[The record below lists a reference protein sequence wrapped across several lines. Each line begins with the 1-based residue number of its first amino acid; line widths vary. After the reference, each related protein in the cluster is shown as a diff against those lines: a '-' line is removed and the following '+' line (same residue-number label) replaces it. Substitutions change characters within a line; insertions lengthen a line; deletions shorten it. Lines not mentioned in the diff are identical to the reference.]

1 MQGLGEKEIKLI
13 INFLQERVNPLFILL
28 FGSAAQ
34 DRLRAD
40 SDIDL
45 AFLAEQKTEA
55 WYRYQLAQE
64 LAELLQREVDLVDLR
79 EASTVL
85 TAQIVGTGKI
95 VFSRDEIA
103 RQWFFMRA
111 LKEYALLNERRQ
123 VILEAIKKRGRVYGE
138 GCDYQ

>member
-55 WYRYQLAQE
+55 W
-64 LAELLQREVDLVDLR
+64 
-79 EASTVL
+79 
-85 TAQIVGTGKI
+85 
-95 VFSRDEIA
+95 
-103 RQWFFMRA
+103 
-111 LKEYALLNERRQ
+111 
-123 VILEAIKKRGRVYGE
+123 
-138 GCDYQ
+138 